1 MNDRLRALL
10 TFAGLV
16 TLLLVILV
24 AASLYS
30 FREFSLRSAEERA
43 RTAAEIVRVGLT
55 EAMANGTIGLRAQ
68 LLARLGRVNGLEE
81 VRVVRGPSVVRQFG
95 AGMGA
100 EHAVDDT
107 DRAVLASGRPVYELL
122 DDNQSTYMMR
132 ATIPYVAEQ
141 GGQPDCVQ
149 CHKVQVGEVLGAITL
164 KISLAETRARALN
177 WVAVL
182 VGIMG
187 SFAVVALFLLRR
199 QYQPMADVALKVDQV
214 VGQAACGDF
223 GTRIDSGHRGEAGA
237 IAAGVNRLMDALDSG
252 VGTISN
258 RVEQLMQYDLPRS
271 RNMLLSTLEM
281 VEGLVDANRFKQAI
295 EEDETKQEIYTRLAR
310 VIGENFDL
318 GTFSIYEVA
327 NSKNHMRP
335 VVVDHQADAD
345 IKWCDP
351 QILIRSE
358 ACRARRTG
366 RMVSS
371 VNEPHICRMFSAQAQ
386 AEGKQHVCLPMIQSG
401 NVGCVVQL
409 VSTPETSVLVRM
421 LVPFLR
427 VYLRETAPVLE
438 AKRLMESLREST
450 LRDAM
455 TGLYNRHFI
464 EAYMETLVSAVKRRK
479 THLGVL
485 MLDVDH
491 FKKVNDTYGHDAGD
505 KVLVAVANVLKE
517 SLRSSDLIIRYGGEE
532 FIALLQD
539 TDRAGAMFTAEK
551 IRHAVESLKIQIGAT
566 ALTKTISIGVADF
579 PEDTDEF
586 WEVVKYADVAL
597 YAAKGRGRNRVVS
610 YTHDLVQAP
619 GANACGAVACGAVA
633 ELD

>member
-16 TLLLVILV
+16 TLLLAILV

-30 FREFSLRSAEERA
+30 FRQFSLHSAEERA
-43 RTAAEIVRVGLT
+43 LTAAEIVRVGLT
-55 EAMANGTIGLRAQ
+55 EAMANGTIALRAQ
-68 LLARLGRVNGLEE
+68 LLTRLKRVNGLEE
-81 VRVVRGPSVVRQFG
+81 VRVVRSPSVIRQFG
-95 AGMGA
+95 EGMGA
-100 EHAVDDT
+100 EHAVDET
-107 DRAVLASGRPVYELL
+107 DRAVLASGKPVFTLL
-122 DDNQSTYMMR
+122 DDRGNAMMR
-132 ATIPYVAEQ
+132 ATIPYVAEH

-149 CHKVQVGEVLGAITL
+149 CHKVQVGEVLGAITI

-177 WVAVL
+177 WVAIL

-187 SFAVVALFLLRR
+187 SFAVVALLLLRR

-214 VGQAACGDF
+214 VGKAAGGDF
-223 GTRIDSGHRGEAGA
+223 GARIAADHKGEAGS
-237 IAAGVNRLMDALDSG
+237 IAAGVNRLMAALDSG

-258 RVEQLMQYDLPRS
+258 RVEQLMEYDLPRS
-271 RNMLLSTLEM
+271 QNMLLSTLEM

-295 EEDETKQEIYTRLAR
+295 EEDETKQEIYTRLSR
-310 VIGENFDL
+310 VIAESFDV

-335 VVVDHQADAD
+335 VVVDNQPDAD
-345 IKWCDP
+345 VRWCDP
-351 QILIRSE
+351 QILVRSE

-371 VNEPHICRMFSAQAQ
+371 VSEPRICSMFAARAQ
-386 AEGKQHVCLPMIQSG
+386 AEGMEHVCLPMIQSG

-409 VSTPETSVLVRM
+409 VSPQDTSVLMRM

-427 VYLRETAPVLE
+427 VYMRETAPVLE

-479 THLGVL
+479 THLGIL

-517 SLRSSDLIIRYGGEE
+517 ALRTSDLIIRYGGEE

-539 TDRAGAMFTAEK
+539 TDRAGAMIVAEK
-551 IRHAVESLKIQIGAT
+551 VRRAVESFKITLGAT
-566 ALTKTISIGVADF
+566 VLTKTVSIGVADF
-579 PEDTDEF
+579 PEDADEF
-586 WEVVKYADVAL
+586 WEAVKDADIAL
-597 YAAKGRGRNRVVS
+597 YAAKERGRNRVVA
-610 YTHDLVQAP
+610 YTGKLVQVPGDAP
-619 GANACGAVACGAVA
+619 
-633 ELD
+633 